1 MTMSPHSLNDID
13 LELLEAYLDGELP
26 QGPTRDALVQRLE
39 ADRALAEALEA
50 LRAERFVRAQA
61 FQSMEPDER
70 SAEQFAWVT
79 TQSLRHGSHAGSP
92 LHRDFWTWSNTA
104 LRTISAAAA
113 CVVIGFLIGFMTRG
127 TPSSAP
133 VPGPDPSAP
142 TQVQNA
148 GYNVALTN
156 ERGEVVAVQRF
167 DSPDKAREF
176 ANDVDRWQRQQQL
189 PPRASPT
196 SRQSSEG
203 GSEQF

>member
-13 LELLEAYLDGELP
+13 LELLEAYLDGEVP
-26 QGPTRDALVQRLE
+26 QGPTRDALVKRLE
-39 ADRALAEALEA
+39 TERELAEALEA

-61 FQSMEPDER
+61 FQSMEPDAR
-70 SAEQFAWVT
+70 SAEQFAWAT
-79 TQSLRHGSHAGSP
+79 TQSLRHASHAGNP
-92 LHRDFWTWSNTA
+92 LHRSFWTWSNSA

-113 CVVIGFLIGFMTRG
+113 CVVLGFLIGFMTRG
-127 TPSSAP
+127 TPSSPLPEGSGA
-133 VPGPDPSAP
+133 AP
-142 TQVQNA
+142 TEVQNA

-189 PPRASPT
+189 PGPVAPT
-196 SRQSSEG
+196 SRQANEP